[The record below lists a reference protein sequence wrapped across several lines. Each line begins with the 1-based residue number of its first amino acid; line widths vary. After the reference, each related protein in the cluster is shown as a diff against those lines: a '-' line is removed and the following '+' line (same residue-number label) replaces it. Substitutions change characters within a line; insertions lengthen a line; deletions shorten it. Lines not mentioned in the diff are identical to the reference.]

1 MPVSANPAASKASQ
15 PLPLLVRLATEVV
28 AAMGTVILK
37 EHRVGGN
44 VQS

>member
-1 MPVSANPAASKASQ
+1 MPVSANPAASRASK
-15 PLPLLVRLATEVV
+15 PVPLLVRFTTEVV

-37 EHRVGGN
+37 EHGVGGN